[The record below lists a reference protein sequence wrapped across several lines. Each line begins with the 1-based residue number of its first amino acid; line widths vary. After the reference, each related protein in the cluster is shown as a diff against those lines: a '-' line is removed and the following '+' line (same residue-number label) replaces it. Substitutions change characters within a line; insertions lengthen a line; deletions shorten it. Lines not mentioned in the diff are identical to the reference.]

1 MRVYGEQHRNLWWC
15 LWIHLIAGRK
25 IQIVGFKMRVYGVK
39 VENFVE
45 TFSFLERQPPN
56 PVIRGHKK
64 SAVRKRRESSE
75 AGRIFGI
82 GEAMNCPTRIFGIGE
97 SGNELPYYEQ
107 EDRESEFPPTEESG
121 LQTPPTRDN
130 HILPSTPSYFY
141 C

>member
-15 LWIHLIAGRK
+15 LWIRLIAGRK

-64 SAVRKRRESSE
+64 SAVRKRQEASEEDLQDLQDLDWGTCDESHYYKQE
-75 AGRIFGI
+75 GEVRNRRRRGWGI
-82 GEAMNCPTRIFGIGE
+82 GV
-97 SGNELPYYEQ
+97 
-107 EDRESEFPPTEESG
+107 
-121 LQTPPTRDN
+121 
-130 HILPSTPSYFY
+130 
-141 C
+141 

>member
-15 LWIHLIAGRK
+15 LWIRLIAGRK

-64 SAVRKRRESSE
+64 SAVRKRLEASE
-75 AGRIFGI
+75 AAGFAGL
-82 GEAMNCPTRIFGIGE
+82 
-97 SGNELPYYEQ
+97 GNV
-107 EDRESEFPPTEESG
+107 R
-121 LQTPPTRDN
+121 
-130 HILPSTPSYFY
+130 
-141 C
+141 

>member
-15 LWIHLIAGRK
+15 LWIRLIAGRK

-64 SAVRKRRESSE
+64 SAVRKRQEASE
-75 AGRIFGI
+75 AGFAGLEDLQ
-82 GEAMNCPTRIFGIGE
+82 GL
-97 SGNELPYYEQ
+97 GNV
-107 EDRESEFPPTEESG
+107 R
-121 LQTPPTRDN
+121 
-130 HILPSTPSYFY
+130 
-141 C
+141 

>member
-15 LWIHLIAGRK
+15 LWIRLIAGRK

-64 SAVRKRRESSE
+64 SAVRKRLEASE
-75 AGRIFGI
+75 AGFSGLEDLQDWGTCDESHYYKQEGEVRNRRRRGWGI
-82 GEAMNCPTRIFGIGE
+82 GV
-97 SGNELPYYEQ
+97 
-107 EDRESEFPPTEESG
+107 
-121 LQTPPTRDN
+121 
-130 HILPSTPSYFY
+130 
-141 C
+141 

>member
-75 AGRIFGI
+75 AGFSGFI
-82 GEAMNCPTRIFGIGE
+82 GF
-97 SGNELPYYEQ
+97 
-107 EDRESEFPPTEESG
+107 SG
-121 LQTPPTRDN
+121 LGNGQ
-130 HILPSTPSYFY
+130 
-141 C
+141 